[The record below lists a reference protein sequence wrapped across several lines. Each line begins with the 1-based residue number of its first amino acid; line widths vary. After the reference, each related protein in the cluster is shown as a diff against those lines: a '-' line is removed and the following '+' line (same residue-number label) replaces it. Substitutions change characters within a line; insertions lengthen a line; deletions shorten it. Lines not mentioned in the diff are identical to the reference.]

1 MLLRHFLTISSYLR
15 KAIHVAF
22 RQVALKQEINSMQV
36 IIYSPLFIPY
46 HSRDFFIRSPFQ
58 Q

>member
-1 MLLRHFLTISSYLR
+1 MPLRHFLTISSYLR

-22 RQVALKQEINSMQV
+22 RLAALKREFNYMQV
-36 IIYSPLFIPY
+36 IICLPLFIPY
-46 HSRDFFIRSPFQ
+46 HSQDFFIRSPYQ